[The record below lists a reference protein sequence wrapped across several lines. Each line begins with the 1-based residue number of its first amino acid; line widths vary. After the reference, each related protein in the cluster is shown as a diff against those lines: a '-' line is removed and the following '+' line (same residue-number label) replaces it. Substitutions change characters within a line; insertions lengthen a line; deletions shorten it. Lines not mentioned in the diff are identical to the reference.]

1 MDYINISQTIGI
13 DTLINKKLLAASAI
27 FKHVRKG
34 EVLKLANLHNVD
46 AEVLDKITILEIKS
60 ERIKDADKVA
70 NVKRELELLS
80 ASWLEAVE
88 QDDSVR
94 RIHAELKT
102 INEALWEIEDDIRD
116 KERAREFDQ
125 VFIDLARSVYVTNDQ
140 RANAKKELNI
150 YLGSEIVEE
159 KSYQDYS

>member
-1 MDYINISQTIGI
+1 MTMDIIQVPVSPG
-13 DTLINKKLLAASAI
+13 
-27 FKHVRKG
+27 
-34 EVLKLANLHNVD
+34 
-46 AEVLDKITILEIKS
+46 EVLDKITILEIKS
-60 ERIKDADKVA
+60 ERISDTVKLA
-70 NVKRELELLS
+70 NVKRELELLQ
-80 ASWLEAVE
+80 ASWQQSVDE
-88 QDDSVR
+88 DDTVR
-94 RIHAELKT
+94 RIHNKLKT

-140 RANAKKELNI
+140 RADAKKELNI